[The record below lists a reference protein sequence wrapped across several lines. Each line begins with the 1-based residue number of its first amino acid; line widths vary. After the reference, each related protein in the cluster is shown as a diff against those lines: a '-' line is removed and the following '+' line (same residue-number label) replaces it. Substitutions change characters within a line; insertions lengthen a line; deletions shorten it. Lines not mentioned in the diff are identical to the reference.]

1 MYSKSSPS
9 GGGQPGGVVRRLP
22 PHHLKHGAAALAV
35 AIALAGCAVG
45 PDFKPPVL
53 PSAANGPYT
62 EAPLPASTVS
72 ARGEHVGPAG
82 ASQRLANGQDLP
94 EQWWTLFRSDS
105 LDQLIRAALEHNPTL
120 DAAQAALAQAREN
133 YNAAAGTAYYPAVNA
148 QLGGGRQRAILTG
161 TSPSEFNVYNA
172 TVNVS
177 YTLDLF
183 GGERRQLESLMAAT
197 DYQRFQTEAA
207 YQTLIANVVTTAVQE
222 ASLRGQLEATRELL
236 KAQEE
241 QLRIVDK
248 QVALGAQP
256 RAAALTQ
263 GTLVAQSRALLPPLD
278 KALAQT
284 RHQLAVFVG
293 RFPGEGGL
301 PEFHLDSLR
310 LPAELPVSLPSDL
323 AKQRP
328 DIRASEAL
336 LHQASANVGVAT
348 ANQYPQITL
357 SGNYGTQHTVL
368 PGMDVGNTLWGL
380 SAGLTQPLFNGGAL
394 SAKRRG
400 AEAAYRQAEAQYRS
414 TVLKAFQNVADSLR
428 AVDADAL
435 ALKAQADAEAQAR
448 ESLQVHTRQYQLG
461 GISYLSLLDAQRS
474 YQQARIG
481 LIQAQAARYSD
492 TAALFLA
499 LGGGWWR
506 HPAADGQA
514 AGG

>member
-1 MYSKSSPS
+1 M
-9 GGGQPGGVVRRLP
+9 
-22 PHHLKHGAAALAV
+22 
-35 AIALAGCAVG
+35 AITLALAGCAVG
-45 PDFKPPVL
+45 PDFKSPAL
-53 PSAANGPYT
+53 PQAANGPYT
-62 EAPLPASTVS
+62 ESPLPAATAS

-82 ASQRLANGQDLP
+82 TSQRLASGQPLP
-94 EQWWTLFRSDS
+94 EQWWTLFRSDQ
-105 LDQLIRAALEHNPTL
+105 LDRLIRAALQHNPTL
-120 DAAQAALAQAREN
+120 DAAQAALTQAREN
-133 YNAAAGTAYYPAVNA
+133 YNAAAGSTYYPAVNA

-161 TSPSEFNVYNA
+161 TTPNEFNVYNA

-183 GGERRQLESLMAAT
+183 GGERRQLESLMAAAE
-197 DYQRFQTEAA
+197 YQRFQTEAA
-207 YQTLIANVVTTAVQE
+207 YQTLIANVVTSAVQE
-222 ASLRGQLEATRELL
+222 ASLRGQLQATQELL

-248 QVALGAQP
+248 QVTLGAQP
-256 RAAALTQ
+256 RSAALTQ
-263 GTLVAQSRALLPPLD
+263 GTLVAQTRAQLPPLD

-293 RFPGEGGL
+293 RFPGETGL
-301 PEFHLDSLR
+301 PEFQLDSLQ
-310 LPAELPVSLPSDL
+310 LPAELPISLPSAL
-323 AKQRP
+323 ARQRP

-368 PGMDVGNTLWGL
+368 PGMDIGNTLWGL

-394 SAKRRG
+394 SAKRRA
-400 AEAAYRQAEAQYRS
+400 AEAAYQQAEAQYRS

-428 AVDADAL
+428 AIDADAT

-448 ESLQVHTRQYQLG
+448 ESLEVHTRQYRLG

-481 LIQAQAARYSD
+481 LIQAQATRYSD

-506 HPAADGQA
+506 HPAVEDKTPEG
-514 AGG
+514 